1 MSALTM
7 LVLVLWKGLCNVQ
20 LGYLGCVFLLQ
31 LLALIAVVCRNFK
44 AVGRAL
50 INTQTLHAS
59 GS

>member
-1 MSALTM
+1 M
-7 LVLVLWKGLCNVQ
+7 LILVLWKGLCNVQ

-50 INTQTLHAS
+50 INTQTLHAP